1 MKLHIYLLVFIFFV
15 SLIEAL
21 RPTSNKKPQ
30 PKKPLPVKAKPK
42 GKPKAI
48 PNKKPQP
55 KATPNKKPQPTKKPQ
70 SKPTPLPKRK
80 PPKKP
85 LVHPFNST
93 KISSRF
99 TRASLL
105 KYLATRPV
113 LWKVKFLIAF
123 FALDNCLSP
132 NTFRTPRDS
141 GTRIC

>member
-1 MKLHIYLLVFIFFV
+1 MKLYIYLLVFIFFV

-48 PNKKPQP
+48 PNKKPR
-55 KATPNKKPQPTKKPQ
+55 PTKKPQ